1 VSADATVL
9 EAACRD
15 VLAESCPLAA
25 VAIVPLTGSG
35 PPVWLLSPSERRQA
49 AALRVP
55 KRRAEWLAG
64 RVAAKRACLA
74 LLDPPLS
81 PAALECARHPGGAL
95 RVAVAGATV
104 HDLSVTIAHG
114 GGVAGAVAA
123 RQAAAGFDIEPLAPL
138 DPALVRRAFSETERA
153 DVAAAPS
160 ATERQHRALRLWTA
174 KEAVLKALRV
184 GLRWAPAWVEVELES
199 GCAQVGGALFR
210 VETVVTP
217 SYVAAIA
224 LAGG

>member
-1 VSADATVL
+1 MSSDATVL
-9 EAACRD
+9 EAACRG
-15 VLAESCPLAA
+15 VLAETCPRTA
-25 VAIVPLTGSG
+25 VAIVPMTGDG
-35 PPVWLLSPSERRQA
+35 PPVWLLSPSERRHA

-64 RVAAKRACLA
+64 RAAAKRACLE
-74 LLDPPLS
+74 LFDPPPS
-81 PAALECARHPGGAL
+81 PATLECVRGPGGAL
-95 RVAVAGATV
+95 RVVVAGATV
-104 HDLSVTIAHG
+104 HDLSVTIAHT

-153 DVAAAPS
+153 DVATAPS
-160 ATERQHRALRLWTA
+160 AAEGQQRALRLWTA

-184 GLRWAPAWVEVELES
+184 GLRWAPAWVEVELDS
-199 GCAQVGGALFR
+199 GRAQARGALFR

-217 SYVAAIA
+217 SYVAAVA
-224 LAGG
+224 LAGD